1 MPIQSGAT
9 PLVAPEKKDII
20 RFGCYWG
27 RKTIRESRP
36 ISWIRIS
43 GNRSCSPCAVT
54 ARRRAAKLLRGFRR
68 IGNFCKIAFLPA
80 IAWQG
85 CAAPAL
91 ARPPEWGQT
100 VVRIELKTDAQLYLY
115 QFKKQVV
122 QQTGQP
128 LDPAKVDESLKN
140 LYATG
145 RFASLQADAEPETG
159 GVVLTFAGKARYF
172 IGVVQVSGTP
182 KPLDASTLVAA
193 ARLPLGRPLY
203 QDDLAAAEENIRS
216 VFRDNAFY
224 QAKVQSSVVRNP
236 ATQEASVLLT
246 ITPGSQARM
255 SGVTFSGHPVYPPSQ
270 LRSVTGWHPGE
281 RLTSSDIEKGL
292 YKVHNF
298 YLKNGYLQA
307 STNIQKRAHD
317 SKTNTESLFV
327 ECEAGPLIEV
337 RVRGASIPRN
347 KLRNILPLYQDG
359 VIDHPSLER
368 GSEALADYYQQ
379 KGYLHAEV
387 TVGPIENVKPNH
399 LRVTYTVQLG
409 QQGSFAGYKF
419 TGNSHISD
427 SILSS
432 VMTIHTAQF
441 PFQSSA
447 YSARMLA
454 GDLNSLKG
462 VYQAQ
467 GYLNAQ
473 IAPSFNYYYQD
484 QPNRLFVTLNIQEGV
499 RTMVGKV
506 ALQGVTDEQRKDLL
520 SQLANQPGL
529 FYSPQNEQKDR
540 DTILRY
546 FGNRGY
552 SHARVLTN
560 RSPADQEH
568 LINVEYQVT
577 PGNQEMIERVVLLGN
592 KHTRDGIVR
601 RELTFSRNQ
610 PVNESALL
618 ESQRKLYDLGLFN
631 QVQIAP
637 QNPQTEEAEKAILVS
652 MEEAPRWTVGYG
664 GGIEVQRL
672 GSNEPQGQLKAS
684 PRVSLDV
691 SRIGVGGRNQM
702 LSFRGRLST
711 LDKGADANYFIP
723 NFPKR
728 RDISVRF
735 SANIDSSSDVLT
747 FTARRKE
754 AFVVVEKRWSPRSLL
769 SARYSFRNVQALDL
783 SNRISPEQ
791 IPLASRPAKIGMFSL
806 GYINDQRDDPIDP
819 KRGSYSSADA
829 GISWSGLGSQANFL
843 RFAAQN
849 STYYRLTPYLIF
861 ARDTRFAVE
870 SPFGGLMSVTVTEP
884 DGTEQTVLTHDIPLP
899 ERFFMG
905 GSDSHRGF
913 SINQAGPR
921 DPQTGFPI
929 GGNALFLN
937 SLELRFSFA
946 QDRLGVVVFHDMG
959 NVYSTIRKMRLLKF
973 SQNSPTDFDYTVHA
987 AGVGF
992 LYKTPV
998 GPLRFDVGYALNP
1011 PRYQVAGQNG
1021 LEVLRLPR
1029 LQYFLSIGQ
1038 SF

>member
-1 MPIQSGAT
+1 M
-9 PLVAPEKKDII
+9 
-20 RFGCYWG
+20 
-27 RKTIRESRP
+27 
-36 ISWIRIS
+36 
-43 GNRSCSPCAVT
+43 
-54 ARRRAAKLLRGFRR
+54 
-68 IGNFCKIAFLPA
+68 A
-80 IAWQG
+80 IVWPG
-85 CAAPAL
+85 CAAPTL
-91 ARPPEWGQT
+91 ARPAEWGHT
-100 VVRIELKTDAQLYLY
+100 VVRIELKTDAHLYLY
-115 QFKKQVV
+115 QFKKQIV

-128 LDPAKVDESLKN
+128 LDPSKVDESLKN

-172 IGVVQVSGTP
+172 IGVVQVKGTP
-182 KPLDASTLVAA
+182 KPLDSSTLVAA
-193 ARLPLGRPLY
+193 ARLPLGRPVY
-203 QDDLAAAEENIRS
+203 QDELATAAQNISS
-216 VFRDNAFY
+216 VLRDNAFY
-224 QAKVQSSVVRNP
+224 QAKVQSSVVPNP

-246 ITPGSQARM
+246 ITPGSQARL
-255 SGVTFSGHPVYPPSQ
+255 SGVNFSGQPAYTPDR
-270 LRSVTGWHPGE
+270 LRLVTGWHPGE

-292 YKVHNF
+292 YKIHNF
-298 YLKNGYLQA
+298 YLKHGYLQA
-307 STNIQKRAHD
+307 TTNIQKRVYH
-317 SKTNTESLFV
+317 SKTNTETLLV
-327 ECEAGPLIEV
+327 ECEAGPVIEV
-337 RVRGASIPRN
+337 RVRGADIPRS

-359 VIDHPSLER
+359 VIDQPSLER
-368 GSEALADYYQQ
+368 GNEALANYYQQ

-387 TVGPIENVKPNH
+387 TVGPVEHVKPSH
-399 LRVTYTVQLG
+399 LRITYKVQLG
-409 QQGSFAGYKF
+409 PHGSFAGYKF
-419 TGNSHISD
+419 AGNDHVSD

-432 VMTIHTAQF
+432 IMTIHTAQF

-454 GDLNSLKG
+454 GDINSLKA

-473 IAPSFNYYYQD
+473 ITPSFNYYYQD

-499 RTMVGKV
+499 RTMVGKLV
-506 ALQGVTDEQRKDLL
+506 LKGVTEEQRKDLL

-546 FGNRGY
+546 FGNQGY
-552 SHARVLTN
+552 SHARVVTS

-568 LINVEYQVT
+568 LMNVEYQVT
-577 PGNQEMIERVVLLGN
+577 PGDREMIEQVVLLGN

-601 RELTFSRNQ
+601 RELTFGRNQ

-618 ESQRKLYDLGLFN
+618 ESQRRLYDLGLFN

-637 QNPQTEEAEKAILVS
+637 QNPQTKETEKTILVS

-664 GGIEVQRL
+664 GGVEVQRL

-691 SRIGVGGRNQM
+691 SRTGVGGRNQT

-728 RDISVRF
+728 RDISVRLN
-735 SANIDSSSDVLT
+735 AAVDSSRNVLT

-754 AFVVVEKRWSPRSLL
+754 ASVEVEKRWSRTTFL

-783 SNRISPEQ
+783 SNRISPDQ
-791 IPLASRPAKIGMFSL
+791 IPLASRAARIGMFSL
-806 GYINDQRDDPIDP
+806 SYVNDHRDSPVDPT
-819 KRGSYSSADA
+819 RGSYSVVDA
-829 GISWSGLGSQANFL
+829 GISWSGLGSEANFL
-843 RFAAQN
+843 RGSTQN
-849 STYYRLTPYLIF
+849 STYYRLTPFLVF
-861 ARDTRFAVE
+861 ARDTRLAVE
-870 SPFGGLMSVTVTEP
+870 SPYGALRSVTVTQP
-884 DGTEQTVLTHDIPLP
+884 GGTTQTVLTHEIPLP

-946 QDRLGVVVFHDMG
+946 QDRLGVVLFHDMG
-959 NVYSTIRKMRLLKF
+959 NVYSSIRRMRLFKV

-987 AGVGF
+987 VGVGF

-1011 PRYQVAGQNG
+1011 TQYQVAGQNG

>member
-1 MPIQSGAT
+1 
-9 PLVAPEKKDII
+9 
-20 RFGCYWG
+20 
-27 RKTIRESRP
+27 
-36 ISWIRIS
+36 
-43 GNRSCSPCAVT
+43 
-54 ARRRAAKLLRGFRR
+54 LLRGVRH
-68 IGNFCKIAFLPA
+68 IGDFFKTAVLLA

-85 CAAPAL
+85 RAAPAI
-91 ARPPEWGQT
+91 AKPPEWGKP

-115 QFKKQVV
+115 QFKKEII

-128 LDPAKVDESLKN
+128 LDPEKVDKSLKN

-172 IGVVQVSGTP
+172 IGVVQVNGTP
-182 KPLDASTLVAA
+182 KPLDPSTLVAA

-203 QDDLAAAEENIRS
+203 QDDLAVAEQNIGG
-216 VFRDNAFY
+216 VLRDNAFY
-224 QAKVQSSVVRNP
+224 QAKVQSSVVPNP
-236 ATQEASVLLT
+236 ATQEASVLMT
-246 ITPGSQARM
+246 ITPGSQARL
-255 SGVTFSGHPVYPPSQ
+255 SGVTFSGHPNYPPEQ
-270 LRSVTGWHPGE
+270 LRTVTGWHPGE
-281 RLTSSDIEKGL
+281 RLTSAEIEKGL
-292 YKVHNF
+292 YKIHNY
-298 YLKNGYLQA
+298 YLKHGYLQA
-307 STNIQKRAHD
+307 STNIQKRVFH
-317 SKTNTESLFV
+317 SQTNTESLFV
-327 ECEAGPLIEV
+327 ECEAGPVIEV
-337 RVRGASIPRN
+337 QVRGAGISHS

-359 VIDHPSLER
+359 VIDQPSLER
-368 GSEALADYYQQ
+368 GNEALAEYYQQ

-387 TVGPIENVKPNH
+387 TVEPVEHVKPNH
-399 LRVTYTVQLG
+399 LRVTYKVQLG

-419 TGNSHISD
+419 AGNDHVSD

-432 VMTIHTAQF
+432 VMTIRTAQF
-441 PFQSSA
+441 PLQSAA
-447 YSARMLA
+447 YSTRMLV
-454 GDLNSLKG
+454 GDIKSLKA
-462 VYQAQ
+462 VYEAH

-473 IAPSFNYYYQD
+473 ITPSFNYYYQD

-499 RTMVGKV
+499 RTKVGELV
-506 ALQGVTDEQRKDLL
+506 LQGVTEGQRKDLL
-520 SQLANQPGL
+520 STLANQPGM

-552 SHARVLTN
+552 SHARVATS

-568 LINVEYQVT
+568 LMNVKYQVT

-592 KHTRDGIVR
+592 KHTRDGVVR
-601 RELTFSRNQ
+601 RELAFGRNQ
-610 PVNESALL
+610 PVSESALL

-637 QNPQTEEAEKAILVS
+637 QNPQTQETEKAILVS

-672 GSNEPQGQLKAS
+672 GSNQPQGQLEAS

-702 LSFRGRLST
+702 LGFRGRFST
-711 LDKGADANYFIP
+711 LDKGADLSYYIP
-723 NFPKR
+723 KFPKR

-735 SANIDSSSDVLT
+735 SADYDSSSNVLT

-754 AFVVVEKRWSPRSLL
+754 ASVVVEKRWSQKSLL

-791 IPLASRPAKIGMFSL
+791 IPLASLPAQIGMFSL
-806 GYINDQRDDPIDP
+806 GYINDHRDDPIDP
-819 KRGSYSSADA
+819 KRGSYSTADA
-829 GISWSGLGSQANFL
+829 GISWTGLGSQANFL

-849 STYYRLTPYLIF
+849 ATYYRLTHYLVL
-861 ARDTRFAVE
+861 ARDTRFAFE
-870 SPFGGLMSVTVTEP
+870 TPYGGLMQVTVTEP
-884 DGTEQTVLTHDIPLP
+884 DGSQQTVLTHAIPLP

-921 DPQTGFPI
+921 DTETGYPI
-929 GGNALFLN
+929 GGYALFLN

-946 QDRLGVVVFHDMG
+946 QDRLGFALFHDMG
-959 NVYSTIRKMRLLKF
+959 NVYSSIRKMRVLKV
-973 SQNSPTDFDYTVHA
+973 SQNSPTDLDYTVHA
-987 AGVGF
+987 VGVGL

-1011 PRYQVAGQNG
+1011 PRYQVSGQNG